1 MIQTILIILIFI
13 AALCYLIVV
22 LRKQFDSKQS
32 GCAKGCGCSAVDLEK
47 IEKQIK
53 ASQQRK

>member
-1 MIQTILIILIFI
+1 MIQTILILLIFA
-13 AALCYLIVV
+13 AALGYLIYMV
-22 LRKQFDSKQS
+22 RKQFDSKQN

-53 ASQQRK
+53 ANQK

>member
-1 MIQTILIILIFI
+1 MIQTILIIIIFT
-13 AALCYLIVV
+13 AALGYLVV
-22 LRKQFDSKQS
+22 MVRKQFDSKQN

-53 ASQQRK
+53 ADQK